1 MTAFEPRASGAF
13 RFGSWREDVKSF
25 VKSMTR
31 IEELEKKVE
40 ELSSGELS
48 LFREWFATFDAE
60 IWDRQ
65 IESDVAEGKLDRLA
79 DEAIAAHKRG
89 DSREI

>member
-1 MTAFEPRASGAF
+1 MAGGRKIVRDE
-13 RFGSWREDVKSF
+13 
-25 VKSMTR
+25 SMTK

-40 ELSSGELS
+40 ELSPSELS
-48 LFREWFATFDAE
+48 QFREWFASFDAE

-65 IESDVAEGKLDRLA
+65 IESDVAEGKLDRPA

-89 DSREI
+89 DRREI

>member
-1 MTAFEPRASGAF
+1 MAGGRKIVRDE
-13 RFGSWREDVKSF
+13 
-25 VKSMTR
+25 SMTK

-40 ELSSGELS
+40 ELSPGELS

-65 IESDVAEGKLDRLA
+65 IEGDVAEGKLDRLA

>member
-1 MTAFEPRASGAF
+1 MTN
-13 RFGSWREDVKSF
+13 
-25 VKSMTR
+25 

-40 ELSSGELS
+40 QLSPAELS
-48 LFREWFATFDAE
+48 LFREWFVTFDAE

-89 DSREI
+89 DSRDI

>member
-1 MTAFEPRASGAF
+1 MT
-13 RFGSWREDVKSF
+13 K
-25 VKSMTR
+25 

-40 ELSSGELS
+40 ELSPSELS

>member
-1 MTAFEPRASGAF
+1 MT
-13 RFGSWREDVKSF
+13 K
-25 VKSMTR
+25 

-40 ELSSGELS
+40 ELSPRELS

-65 IESDVAEGKLDRLA
+65 LDSDVAEGKLDDLA
-79 DEAIAAHKRG
+79 DEAKDLG
-89 DSREI
+89 SRFRAEPRAFR

>member
-1 MTAFEPRASGAF
+1 
-13 RFGSWREDVKSF
+13 
-25 VKSMTR
+25 MTR

-40 ELSSGELS
+40 ELSPSELS

-65 IESDVAEGKLDRLA
+65 LESDVAEGKLDDLA

-89 DSREI
+89 DSRDI

>member
-1 MTAFEPRASGAF
+1 MAGGRKIVRDE
-13 RFGSWREDVKSF
+13 
-25 VKSMTR
+25 SMTK

-40 ELSSGELS
+40 ELSPSELS

>member
-1 MTAFEPRASGAF
+1 MAGGRGII
-13 RFGSWREDVKSF
+13 RD
-25 VKSMTR
+25 KSMTK

-40 ELSSGELS
+40 ELSPSELS

-79 DEAIAAHKRG
+79 DDAIAADKRG

>member
-1 MTAFEPRASGAF
+1 MRDE
-13 RFGSWREDVKSF
+13 
-25 VKSMTR
+25 SMTK

-40 ELSSGELS
+40 ELSPRELS

-65 IESDVAEGKLDRLA
+65 LESDVAEGKLDDLA
-79 DEAIAAHKRG
+79 NEAIAAHKRG
-89 DSREI
+89 DSRDI

>member
-1 MTAFEPRASGAF
+1 MT
-13 RFGSWREDVKSF
+13 K
-25 VKSMTR
+25 

-40 ELSSGELS
+40 ELSPSELS
-48 LFREWFATFDAE
+48 RFREWFATFDAE

>member
-1 MTAFEPRASGAF
+1 M
-13 RFGSWREDVKSF
+13 
-25 VKSMTR
+25 
-31 IEELEKKVE
+31 EKKVE
-40 ELSSGELS
+40 KLSPRELS

-79 DEAIAAHKRG
+79 DEAIAADKRG